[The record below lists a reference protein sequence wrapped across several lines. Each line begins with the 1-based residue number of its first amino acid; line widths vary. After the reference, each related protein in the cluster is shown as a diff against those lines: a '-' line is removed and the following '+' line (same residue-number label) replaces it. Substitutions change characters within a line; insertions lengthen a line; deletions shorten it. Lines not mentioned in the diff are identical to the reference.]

1 MPRSPAQFEA
11 MRQASQEKII
21 KSACKLFG
29 QFGFQATSIS
39 MIARDSGVSGGLIY
53 AYFEDKE
60 RLLDRVL
67 AQTFTNIDS
76 VFGEILPVD
85 TKSSQI
91 EERVALVFD
100 LVTKRISCFRLL
112 IQLMVQ
118 DGTPAPAIEQIRAL
132 LKHFR
137 VRVIELFPDLKD
149 NIIPEMIHSAVT
161 SYLVYN
167 NEDMFSQ
174 QRDSISEL
182 AKKHQREMA
191 F

>member
-11 MRQASQEKII
+11 MRQSSQEKII
-21 KSACKLFG
+21 RSACKLFG
-29 QFGFQATSIS
+29 QYGFQATSIS

-76 VFGEILPVD
+76 VFSEILPVD
-85 TKSSQI
+85 TASSSL
-91 EERVALVFD
+91 ETRVALVFD
-100 LVTKRISCFRLL
+100 IVTKRVSCFRLL

-118 DGTPAPAIEQIRAL
+118 DGTPQPAIEQIRSL

-137 VRVIELFPDLKD
+137 ERVIELFPDLKD
-149 NIIPEMIHSAVT
+149 TSIPDMIHSAVT

-167 NEDMFSQ
+167 NEGMFSQ
-174 QRDSISEL
+174 QRDDICAL
-182 AKKHQREMA
+182 AKKHQLEKT

>member
-11 MRQASQEKII
+11 MRQSSQEKII

-85 TKSSQI
+85 TASCPV

-100 LVTKRISCFRLL
+100 LVTRRISCFRLL

-118 DGTPAPAIEQIRAL
+118 DGTPPPAIEQIRAL

-149 NIIPEMIHSAVT
+149 SIIPDMIHSAVT

-167 NEDMFSQ
+167 NEDMFSH
-174 QRDSISEL
+174 QRASISEL
-182 AKKHQREMA
+182 AKKHQLEMA
-191 F
+191 R